1 MTKPIKMA
9 VVGVG
14 RIGVF
19 HARHVQELTRE
30 TGACDLVAVV
40 DTYGD
45 TAQRVAAQLQP
56 AQKTQIR
63 AFTST
68 QALAAANLVDAAFI
82 ASRTQD
88 HEPDA
93 RALIDVGCRV
103 LLEKPLTSDLSSA
116 EAFVAYLNADQTR
129 KRALMLAFMR
139 RFDAPLLKVKT
150 LLEQKA
156 IGAVFKIVSVLEDPL
171 PPPKGYSSPG
181 ILTDMSVHNCDEI
194 LYLLNGPKPEYVAAF
209 GSHLHNTFISTVE
222 EDYDDAFLQMWFPGN
237 LIGQVQVSR
246 NHVAGYRNETWVFG
260 DKGTIHIGN
269 FQENPLRVT
278 VEAYSPTGIIAKET
292 IALRDYGPDVPV
304 FIKRFGEA
312 YKAELAYFLDQC
324 LANAPFSVTHEDGL
338 NAQRIA
344 IAGTR
349 AIRPKT
355 EAMKLQ

>member
-1 MTKPIKMA
+1 MQKPIKMA
-9 VVGVG
+9 VIGVG

-19 HARHVQELTRE
+19 HARHVQELARE
-30 TGACDLVAVV
+30 TGMCDLVAVV

-45 TAQRVAAQLQP
+45 TAQRVAALLKP

-63 AFTST
+63 AFTSA

-93 RALIDVGCRV
+93 RALIDAGCRV

-116 EAFVAYLNADQTR
+116 EAFVAYLNTDKTR
-129 KRALMLAFMR
+129 QQALMLAFMR
-139 RFDAPLLKVKT
+139 RFDAPLLKAKT

-156 IGAVFKIVSVLEDPL
+156 IGTVFKIVSILEDPL

-194 LYLLNGPKPEYVAAF
+194 LYLLNGPLPEYVAAF
-209 GSHLHNTFISTVE
+209 GSHLHNTFISTVK

-269 FQENPLRVT
+269 FQENPLRVA
-278 VEAYSPTGIIAKET
+278 VEAYSPKGVIAKET

-324 LANAPFSVTHEDGL
+324 LSNAPFSVTHEDGL

-355 EAMKLQ
+355 EAMKV